1 MTMMKKEKEK
11 EKKENLDGVDG
22 SSLFLK
28 VEPVSPVSQR
38 QRHLQQLFLLLLLLL
53 LLLHL
58 HLHLHLLGFIHI
70 FMAAA
75 TPTRAKSMQTGE
87 WGRNINRVASTG
99 CHCGALGWACDW
111 WRLYEPAR

>member
-1 MTMMKKEKEK
+1 MKKEKEK

-38 QRHLQQLFLLLLLLL
+38 QRHLQQLFLLFLLLLL
-53 LLLHL
+53 LLL
-58 HLHLHLLGFIHI
+58 LHLHLLGFIHI